1 MGKPFNPNDSQLNQI
16 KSKQGL
22 ELYEPEK
29 IIQPKNNI
37 IIVPLELP
45 HHSVSLLVFEPIK

>member
-1 MGKPFNPNDSQLNQI
+1 MGKPFNPDDSQLYQM

-29 IIQPKNNI
+29 VVKPTNNKI
-37 IIVPLELP
+37 TISLELP
-45 HHSVSLLVFEPIK
+45 HHSVSLLVFEPLK